1 MIRNR
6 FLFDNL
12 KKDIEQEDI
21 FMAQSIL
28 IVDDENE
35 IVSML
40 YRYFSKLGYT
50 VYTATAGKTALK
62 EVEKNPNIILLD
74 VNMPDI
80 DGFTICERIRDYV
93 SCPIIF
99 LTARIEDSDKIKGFS
114 IGADDYVIK
123 PFSIDELEARIAAHL
138 RREKRHNIASKVQ
151 FDDDMVIDYSSRI
164 VFYHNTDISFTKKEF
179 DIISFLSQNKGI
191 VFDRETIYEE
201 VWGLDGI
208 GDNTV
213 VTEHIRRIRA
223 KFLSLGDRPYIET
236 VWGCGYKWE
245 N

>member
-1 MIRNR
+1 MI
-6 FLFDNL
+6 
-12 KKDIEQEDI
+12 
-21 FMAQSIL
+21 QSIL

-40 YRYFSKLGYT
+40 YSYFSKLGYD
-50 VYTATAGKTALK
+50 VYTATTGNTALK
-62 EVEKNPNIILLD
+62 EVEKNPDIILLD
-74 VNMPDI
+74 INMPDI
-80 DGFTICERIRDYV
+80 DGFTVCERIRDHV

-138 RREKRHNIASKVQ
+138 RREKRRSVSTKVQ
-151 FDDDMVIDYSSRI
+151 FDDSLVIDYSSRI
-164 VFYHNTDISFTKKEF
+164 VFYKNKDMAFTKKEF
-179 DIISFLSQNKGI
+179 DIISFLAQNKGI
-191 VFDRETIYEE
+191 VFDRETIYEK
-201 VWGLDGI
+201 VWGLDGN

-223 KFLSLGDRPYIET
+223 KFLALGDRPYIET
-236 VWGCGYKWE
+236 VWGCGYKWG

>member
-1 MIRNR
+1 
-6 FLFDNL
+6 
-12 KKDIEQEDI
+12 
-21 FMAQSIL
+21 MAQSIL

-35 IVSML
+35 IISML

-50 VYTATAGKTALK
+50 VYTATEGKTALK

-164 VFYHNTDISFTKKEF
+164 VFYHNTDIAFTKKEF
-179 DIISFLSQNKGI
+179 DIISFLSQNKTSVYKGDKQDKI
-191 VFDRETIYEE
+191 EMRGDRAEMSDFPLYLNT
-201 VWGLDGI
+201 VAGGLDRRDQTI
-208 GDNTV
+208 GGFSFV
-213 VTEHIRRIRA
+213 VKIYAVPVVEII
-223 KFLSLGDRPYIET
+223 G
-236 VWGCGYKWE
+236 
-245 N
+245 

>member
-1 MIRNR
+1 MS
-6 FLFDNL
+6 
-12 KKDIEQEDI
+12 
-21 FMAQSIL
+21 QSIL
-28 IVDDENE
+28 IVDDEKE

-40 YRYFSKLGYT
+40 YHYFSKLGYT
-50 VYTATAGKTALK
+50 VYTATAGNAALK
-62 EVEKNPNIILLD
+62 EVEKNPDIILLD

-80 DGFTICERIRDYV
+80 DGFTVCEKIRDYI

-123 PFSIDELEARIAAHL
+123 PFSVD
-138 RREKRHNIASKVQ
+138 REKRRNVSSKVQ
-151 FDDDMVIDYSSRI
+151 FDDNIVIDYSSRV
-164 VFYHNTDISFTKKEF
+164 VFYQNKDMTFTKKEF

-191 VFDRETIYEE
+191 VFDRETIYEK
-201 VWGLDGI
+201 VWGLDGT

-223 KFLSLGDRPYIET
+223 KFLSLGNTPYIET
-236 VWGCGYKWE
+236 VWGCGYKWG